1 MWPPELGSL
10 AADGL
15 TLFLGTRRRG
25 VAQKEAGVCGGGETR
40 TERCLRAEACDSG
53 GTRVQS

>member
-25 VAQKEAGVCGGGETR
+25 VTTVGQYLIAQKGAGVCVGGRQGWS
-40 TERCLRAEACDSG
+40 A
-53 GTRVQS
+53 V